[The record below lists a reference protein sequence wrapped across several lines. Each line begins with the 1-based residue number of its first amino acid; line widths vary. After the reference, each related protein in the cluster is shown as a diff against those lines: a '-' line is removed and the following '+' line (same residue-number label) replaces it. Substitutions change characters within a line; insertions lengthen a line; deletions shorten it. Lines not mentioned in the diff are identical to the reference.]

1 MIVKKKFLVQ
11 DLVYLLK
18 HFKNW
23 KNNSENE
30 TVIAIKSALSNF
42 ENEIENITE
51 EKPYEIEDI
60 VEKVLEFNTER
71 NDGGLKL
78 LTPGQIWVD
87 YQFL

>member
-1 MIVKKKFLVQ
+1 M
-11 DLVYLLK
+11 
-18 HFKNW
+18 
-23 KNNSENE
+23 
-30 TVIAIKSALSNF
+30 IAIKSELSNF

>member
-1 MIVKKKFLVQ
+1 M
-11 DLVYLLK
+11 
-18 HFKNW
+18 
-23 KNNSENE
+23 
-30 TVIAIKSALSNF
+30 IAIKSALSNF

-78 LTPGQIWVD
+78 LTPGQI
-87 YQFL
+87 